1 MDIIRNNPYR
11 VLGVLANASRKEIER
26 NKSQIKAFAK
36 VGKTPSFPYDFEN
49 ILGPIDRSEDNL
61 NDAVSKLTFDKD
73 KVAYGLFWFNN
84 ASFIDEETLRR
95 LKENNIDNA
104 ISYIVLCG
112 KASYSTYINMGV
124 LSLLNSNWVSAAF
137 CYVRLFESESIWSQY
152 IQSITGN
159 PLNMPIREAMDSF
172 ADNLIKLSSA
182 TNWLATFKNTT
193 FNVSTRNIDCG
204 DKLKTS
210 KLYSVLVPKYISTIT
225 NKLDSL
231 LAEAENINKSDASA
245 NLKMASELELSCRD
259 LLVTLKDSLGN
270 NDRIYIRYA
279 DEVALQILNN
289 CIAYYNHDQDNSN
302 RPKNILRL
310 VRFCVRI
317 AEGQTAKDRC
327 KNNFDIVKEAY
338 DNMCPQEVA
347 QDVTYIE
354 NYLKESYSRDDI
366 VNTNKLKDK
375 VIEILNKLNGIKQKI
390 GANNKYYFALSERVV
405 IVTFNTLIDQINAA
419 TRAYDNAAQH
429 NDYIELYRLRM
440 LLISSK
446 PIVAELEL
454 YPQKDTSNIS
464 YFKRNVEMFYKLYA
478 DYHVA
483 EFNNNQTYTPT
494 TYDSHSKVIISGVNS
509 ARTSSYSQN
518 VSRNKESGNTNGLPN
533 AEKCLLG
540 IAAVIIIILVIIVSA
555 SYSDEPKIQSTNTTP
570 PTESVESSTLTSA
583 YNNEDNSEANVT
595 EPYDIT
601 YYNTGDMPYRDIYG
615 KGKYDKRT
623 KNYLEIDNGG
633 ETDAVVFLET
643 LDGRK
648 IRHAYI
654 CKNEKFKMKH
664 IPGGKYIIKIMQG
677 NSWNAQ
683 KDDGGPI
690 GGFMED
696 VSYSKSEDYDPFV
709 YPSYSSGKWGWYSVT
724 LYKTEN
730 GNMSTQMI
738 SKDEIF

>member
-36 VGKTPSFPYDFEN
+36 VGKAPSFPYDFEN
-49 ILGPIDRSEDNL
+49 ILGPVDRSEDNL

-95 LKENNIDNA
+95 VKENSLDYA
-104 ISYIVLCG
+104 INYLASCG
-112 KASYSTYINMGV
+112 CSSYSAYINMGAI
-124 LSLLNSNWVSAAF
+124 SLLSSNWVCAAY
-137 CYVRLFESESIWSQY
+137 CYTRLFETQNIWNQY
-152 IQSITGN
+152 VHSITDN
-159 PLNMPIREAMDSF
+159 PSSLSIDDAIDTL
-172 ADNLIKLSSA
+172 ADNLIKYSPS
-182 TNWLATFKNTT
+182 TNWIKIFRNTSFKI
-193 FNVSTRNIDCG
+193 STRNIDYG

-210 KLYSVLVPKYISTIT
+210 KLYSVLATKYITTIT
-225 NKLDSL
+225 NEIDSL
-231 LAEAENINKSDASA
+231 LAKAKGISTSDANA
-245 NLKMASELELSCRD
+245 NLGMATELEQSCRNS
-259 LLVTLKDSLGN
+259 LTTLKDSLGN
-270 NDRIYIRYA
+270 NDSTYVRYA
-279 DEVALQILNN
+279 DNVALQILNN
-289 CIAYYNHDQDNSN
+289 CIAYYNHDQDNPN

-338 DNMCPQEVA
+338 DNMCPQEVI
-347 QDVTYIE
+347 QEVTYIE
-354 NYLKESYSRDDI
+354 NQLKGTYNKTDI
-366 VNTNKLKDK
+366 VDNNRLKNMVVD
-375 VIEILNKLNGIKQKI
+375 ILGKLNDIKQKI
-390 GANNKYYFALSERVV
+390 GNNDKYYYSLSERVV
-405 IVTFNTLIDQINAA
+405 IFTFNTLIDQINAA
-419 TRAYDNAAQH
+419 TRAYDNATQY
-429 NDYIELYRLRM
+429 NDYAELFQLRK
-440 LLISSK
+440 LLSCCK
-446 PIVAELEL
+446 PIVAKLEL
-454 YPQKDTSNIS
+454 YPQKDADNIS
-464 YFKRNVEMFYKLYA
+464 YFKRNVAMFYKLYV
-478 DYHVA
+478 DYYVA
-483 EFNNNQTYTPT
+483 EFNSQQAYVPKTSNSQPKVRIRGINTTRAT
-494 TYDSHSKVIISGVNS
+494 TY
-509 ARTSSYSQN
+509 RTN
-518 VSRNKESGNTNGLPN
+518 VSNDKESYNTKGLSS
-533 AEKCLLG
+533 AEKYLLG
-540 IAAVIIIILVIIVSA
+540 FAAVIIIILVIIVSA

-601 YYNTGDMPYRDIYG
+601 YYNTGDMPYRDFYG

>member
-26 NKSQIKAFAK
+26 NKSQSKAFAK

-49 ILGPIDRSEDNL
+49 ILGPVDRSEDNL
-61 NDAVSKLTFDKD
+61 NDAISKLTFDKD
-73 KVAYGLFWFNN
+73 KVAYGLFWFYN

-95 LKENNIDNA
+95 LKENSLDYA
-104 ISYIVLCG
+104 INYLANCG
-112 KASYSTYINMGV
+112 LSSYSAYINMGV
-124 LSLLNSNWVSAAF
+124 ISLLSSNWINAAY
-137 CYVRLFESESIWSQY
+137 CYTRLFETQNIWNQY
-152 IQSITGN
+152 VHSITDN
-159 PLNMPIREAMDSF
+159 PSSLSIDDAIDTL
-172 ADNLIKLSSA
+172 ADYLIKFSPSI
-182 TNWLATFKNTT
+182 NWIEIFQNTSFKI
-193 FNVSTRNIDCG
+193 STRNIDCG
-204 DKLKTS
+204 DDLKAS
-210 KLYSVLVPKYISTIT
+210 KLYSVLVTKYITTIT
-225 NKLDSL
+225 NEIDSL
-231 LAEAENINKSDASA
+231 LAKAKGISKSDANA
-245 NLKMASELELSCRD
+245 NLGMATELELSCRD
-259 LLVTLKDSLGN
+259 LLTILKDSLGN
-270 NDRIYIRYA
+270 NDSTYVRYA
-279 DEVALQILNN
+279 DDVALQILNN
-289 CIAYYNHDQDNSN
+289 CITYYNNDQDNSN

-338 DNMCPQEVA
+338 DNMCPQEVV
-347 QDVTYIE
+347 QYVTYIE
-354 NYLKESYSRDDI
+354 NQLKESYDLTDI
-366 VNTNKLKDK
+366 VNNNRLKNIVITILGKLNDIKLK
-375 VIEILNKLNGIKQKI
+375 I
-390 GANNKYYFALSERVV
+390 GSNDKYYYNLSERVV
-405 IVTFNTLIDQINAA
+405 IFTFNTLIDHINAA
-419 TRAYDNAAQH
+419 TRAYNNAPQY
-429 NDYIELYRLRM
+429 NDYAELFQLRK
-440 LLISSK
+440 LLSCCK
-446 PIVAELEL
+446 PIISELEL
-454 YPQKDTSNIS
+454 YPQKDTTNIS
-464 YFKRNVEMFYKLYA
+464 YYKQNVEMFYKLYVN
-478 DYHVA
+478 YHVA
-483 EFNNNQTYTPT
+483 EFNSQRIYVPDVNNNRP
-494 TYDSHSKVIISGVNS
+494 KVTISGVNS
-509 ARTSSYSQN
+509 TRTSSYRQN
-518 VSRNKESGNTNGLPN
+518 ISRNKESGNTNGMSC

-540 IAAVIIIILVIIVSA
+540 FAAVIIIFLIIIIRA
-555 SYSDEPKIQSTNTTP
+555 SYSDAPKNQSTNTT
-570 PTESVESSTLTSA
+570 TESVDSSTLTSD
-583 YNNEDNSEANVT
+583 YNNEDNPETNVT
-595 EPYDIT
+595 EPYDVT
-601 YYNTGDMPYRDIYG
+601 YFNTGDMPYRDLYG

-643 LDGRK
+643 IDGRK

-696 VSYSKSEDYDPFV
+696 ISYSKSEDYDPFV